1 MKKALL
7 LLLLPLIIFSQKKET
22 IKLKFPLKDYS
33 GTTKSLEVIDLRKN
47 KTIDQIVFRGNYYKF
62 TFPTDDASK
71 DIEDW
76 FYRNNENRKKGV
88 NDLVLLI
95 EDLNISNQVREK
107 EIFGVYDMKFS
118 TFIKKENGYQLLKRY
133 DNVIALN
140 SKEPGNIPDIFVE
153 NTQKVL
159 QKLMFDSYRAT
170 PHKTLISEEN
180 LYNYNEILKNELPAF
195 TNLDLKDGIY
205 LDYESFFKQTP
216 EADFKIVKD
225 GDRVQ
230 KAVNSKDEK
239 ISSRKIYIYVENGKA
254 FKNTQSGFLEMFN
267 DQRGF
272 FIKANKYMLFPEE
285 ISTSS
290 YYFLF
295 GGAVIGAIGTS
306 IEFSIKYKNAL
317 NGDKDPIYIDFLNGE
332 FSFSQ

>member
-1 MKKALL
+1 MKKILFLL
-7 LLLLPLIIFSQKKET
+7 LFPLLIFSQKKET

-33 GTTKSLEVIDLRKN
+33 GTTKSLKVIDLRKN
-47 KTIDQIVFRGNYYKF
+47 KTIDKIVFRGDYF
-62 TFPTDDASK
+62 TFSFPTDDAAK

-95 EDLNISNQVREK
+95 EDLNISNQVRDK

-118 TFIKKENGYQLLKRY
+118 TFIKKEDSYQLLKRY

-159 QKLMFDSYRAT
+159 QKLLFDSYRAT
-170 PHKTLISEEN
+170 PHKKLIPEEN

-195 TNLDLKDGIY
+195 ANVDLKDGIY

-216 EADFKIVKD
+216 EKDFKIVKD
-225 GDRVQ
+225 GEKVQ
-230 KAVNSKDEK
+230 KAINSKDEK
-239 ISSRKIYIYVENGKA
+239 IPSRKIYIYVEKGKA
-254 FKNTQSGFLEMFN
+254 YKNTQSGFLELFD

-272 FIKANKYMLFPEE
+272 FVKANKYMLFPEE
-285 ISTSS
+285 INTSS
-290 YYFLF
+290 AFFLF
-295 GGAVIGAIGTS
+295 GADGGIAAGIQFG
-306 IEFSIKYKNAL
+306 IKYDKAL
-317 NGDKDPIYIDFLNGE
+317 KDDRDPIYIDFLNGE